1 MDPSQVLLPITKVLS
16 KNRVT
21 INIVLLVIVFF
32 IKSNTTNFFIKV
44 ETHQELKNK
53 MDEVIKNPWFMALM
67 TLFIYTVYLTGNIPM
82 LTLTL
87 YVTHLLSFH

>member
-53 MDEVIKNPWFMALM
+53 MANMNYAKA
-67 TLFIYTVYLTGNIPM
+67 
-82 LTLTL
+82 
-87 YVTHLLSFH
+87 

>member
-21 INIVLLVIVFF
+21 INIVLLVIILL

-44 ETHQELKNK
+44 ETHQELKSK
-53 MDEVIKNPWFMALM
+53 IDEVIKNPWFMALM
-67 TLFIYTVYLTGNIPM
+67 TLLIYAVYLTGNVPM
-82 LTLTL
+82 LILVL
-87 YVTHLLSFH
+87 FFTHLIFFH